1 MQKLLT
7 EHAAAR
13 TQSDM
18 TNHPLPT
25 PVPIGILTVSDRAH
39 AGTYEDRGGPAAQ
52 QWLSEVLTTSWQAE
66 YRLVPDDQEIIESAL
81 TELVDTRGCAL
92 VCVTGGTGPSP
103 RDVTPEAVAAVCHR
117 MLPGFGEEMRRA
129 SLKVVPTAILSRQE
143 AGLRGTSLIIAL
155 PGNPG
160 AISDCLEAVFAA
172 VPYAIELAGGP
183 ILETD
188 PARVAVFRPRHAQPK
203 RPLP

>member
-1 MQKLLT
+1 MT
-7 EHAAAR
+7 YHAR
-13 TQSDM
+13 
-18 TNHPLPT
+18 PT

-52 QWLSEVLTTSWQAE
+52 QWLSEVLTTPWHAE
-66 YRLVPDDQEIIESAL
+66 YCLVPDDQERIESAMKD
-81 TELVDTRGCAL
+81 LVDTRGCAL

-188 PARVAVFRPRHAQPK
+188 PARIAVFRPRHAQPK

>member
-1 MQKLLT
+1 MDSPNT
-7 EHAAAR
+7 
-13 TQSDM
+13 
-18 TNHPLPT
+18 T

-52 QWLSEVLTTSWQAE
+52 RWLSEVLTTPWQPE
-66 YRLVPDDQEIIESAL
+66 YRVVPDDQEIIEAAL
-81 TELVDTRGCAL
+81 KDLVDSRGCPL
-92 VCVTGGTGPSP
+92 VCATGGTGPSP
-103 RDVTPEAVAAVCHR
+103 RDVTPEAVFAVCDR
-117 MLPGFGEEMRRA
+117 MLPGFGEEMRRV
-129 SLKVVPTAILSRQE
+129 SLQVVPTAILSRQE
-143 AGLRGTSLIIAL
+143 AGLRGRALIIAL

-188 PARVAVFRPRHAQPK
+188 PSRIVAFRPKHARSK
-203 RPLP
+203 DA